1 MRRPPARSR
10 RTKRSRRARD
20 IFCRYDF
27 ARRSP
32 RLGFQKPRAKFP
44 GPRQRRHSAEPRPAS
59 VAGNSRAGL
68 QLPFADGGWLNSA
81 ACGASESS
89 ARKRGSGVNAALPPS
104 NQRRPGRGSNNQ
116 TTMDTP
122 RVKKIKVG
130 GQQFEAVSIDG
141 KAWVWP
147 PDVAETIQR
156 KSEARRREVIRSTQK
171 ILADKGPR

>member
-1 MRRPPARSR
+1 
-10 RTKRSRRARD
+10 
-20 IFCRYDF
+20 
-27 ARRSP
+27 
-32 RLGFQKPRAKFP
+32 
-44 GPRQRRHSAEPRPAS
+44 
-59 VAGNSRAGL
+59 
-68 QLPFADGGWLNSA
+68 
-81 ACGASESS
+81 
-89 ARKRGSGVNAALPPS
+89 
-104 NQRRPGRGSNNQ
+104 
-116 TTMDTP
+116 MDTP